1 MKHDEQQGEANA
13 ITVTQGEANEHV
25 DANADDNTENE
36 NEIELPKNIT
46 RVIYVTHYT
55 DSDTLNIMK
64 RLFEEINQRAFD
76 LRSAKEIYARE
87 LSQSEQND
95 NDIDYISG
103 VQLMDNN
110 IRVTIIEG
118 IAQGAMKLVRE
129 RLPKRHMNTPSSKV
143 LADINV
149 LFNKRIY
156 SAFGLSLGYIKLRQS
171 LHSILTTYDLY
182 EKANKFRDMYEAFI
196 NVGTILQ
203 TETLSEIAEGDHF
216 PKLAGLLR
224 IERKYGDML
233 TEEDLTGMK
242 ANARRGKKLRT
253 RDLKREEDEDEEGE
267 DKADVKRN
275 VIINVIKRNNI
286 NIKNKLLLPCNNSI
300 DKSGEYSVSKQ
311 VKPRTDSRNVQ
322 YELFL
327 QQKSKYKITKSVLL
341 QKTKDYIK
349 HMPRKPT
356 QGHFCQSLSISSSN
370 DNTPIYLYGSM
381 RNNYY
386 VNLATKMYQKY
397 SKDKDH
403 YYSYSDHALTLSFP
417 KITTQSEEYINYL
430 DNKRKFICDKDF
442 DRYKRMNTL
451 DNKVE
456 RYVYLPKIK
465 NVL

>member
-1 MKHDEQQGEANA
+1 MKHDDQQGA
-13 ITVTQGEANEHV
+13 ITATQGEANEHV
-25 DANADDNTENE
+25 DDGNHVDDELENE

-87 LSQSEQND
+87 LSKREQND
-95 NDIDYISG
+95 NNIDYISG

-143 LADINV
+143 LADVNV

-156 SAFGLSLGYIKLRQS
+156 SAFGLSLKYIKLRQS

-182 EKANKFRDMYEAFI
+182 EKANKFRDMYDAFI
-196 NVGTILQ
+196 NVGIILQ

-242 ANARRGKKLRT
+242 ADARRGKKLRT
-253 RDLKREEDEDEEGE
+253 RDLKREEDEDEEEG
-267 DKADVKRN
+267 DNADVKRN
-275 VIINVIKRNNI
+275 VIINVIKRNQVN
-286 NIKNKLLLPCNNSI
+286 NNRNKLLLQGNNSI
-300 DKSGEYSVSKQ
+300 SNSNEYSISKQ

-327 QQKSKYKITKSVLL
+327 QQKNKYKITKSVLL
-341 QKTKDYIK
+341 QKTKEYIK

-386 VNLATKMYQKY
+386 VNLATKMYEKY

-451 DNKVE
+451 DNKIE

>member
-1 MKHDEQQGEANA
+1 MKHDDQQ
-13 ITVTQGEANEHV
+13 VEANEHV
-25 DANADDNTENE
+25 DANVDDDIENENE

-118 IAQGAMKLVRE
+118 IAQSAMKLVRE

-143 LADINV
+143 LADVNV

-156 SAFGLSLGYIKLRQS
+156 SAFGLSLKYIKLRQS

-182 EKANKFRDMYEAFI
+182 EKANKFRDMYEAFV

-224 IERKYGDML
+224 VERKYGDML

-253 RDLKREEDEDEEGE
+253 RDLKREEDEDEEGG
-267 DKADVKRN
+267 DNAGVKRN
-275 VIINVIKRNNI
+275 AIINVIKRNNS
-286 NIKNKLLLPCNNSI
+286 NNRNKLLLQGNNSI
-300 DKSGEYSVSKQ
+300 SKSGEYSASKQ

-451 DNKVE
+451 DNKIE

>member
-1 MKHDEQQGEANA
+1 MKHDEQQ
-13 ITVTQGEANEHV
+13 VEANEHV
-25 DANADDNTENE
+25 DANVDDDIENENE

-118 IAQGAMKLVRE
+118 IAQSAMKLVRE

-143 LADINV
+143 LADVNV

-156 SAFGLSLGYIKLRQS
+156 SAFGLSLKYIKLRQS

-182 EKANKFRDMYEAFI
+182 EKANKFRDMYEAFV

-224 IERKYGDML
+224 VERKYGDML

-253 RDLKREEDEDEEGE
+253 RDLKREEDEDEEGG
-267 DKADVKRN
+267 DNAGVKRN
-275 VIINVIKRNNI
+275 AIINVIKRNNS
-286 NIKNKLLLPCNNSI
+286 NNRNKLLLQGNNSI
-300 DKSGEYSVSKQ
+300 SKSGEYSASKQ

-451 DNKVE
+451 DNKIE